1 MSECKHEWDINGFI
15 GLKQCEKCGMLYR
28 EYLLNKVEDHCLKGE
43 IQKEIET
50 IQQNSFEDNENY
62 EKELTDLRAKLG
74 AVEKQCNGY
83 KEILETKGIEVSE
96 DTAFIIG
103 DLSRLI
109 SDMRAELAPIKQER
123 DDLLRQVKA
132 WVDKALEWESKN
144 AALRG
149 TLEESLPILKQME
162 KNGYRLISR
171 SCGYDVIEGI
181 CAICESSKHKDSCH
195 LQKLLLQINQVL
207 TAPADARTTVI
218 DTAKLYIGVPFVWGG
233 DTPNGFDCSGFTQYV
248 MKENGIT
255 IPRTVAEQYKC
266 GTPVSKD
273 NLKPGDLIFF
283 TTYEVGATHVGI
295 YINEDKF
302 IHASLVPEPGQ
313 VMVSSLIEQ
322 YYAERY
328 IGARRYAA
336 QKALTASGDNRY
348 SRIEEAAKVVRDIA
362 QCYKDGDCGFN
373 EVIEVIDNLTAALG
387 ER

>member
-1 MSECKHEWDINGFI
+1 MSECKHEW
-15 GLKQCEKCGMLYR
+15 Y
-28 EYLLNKVEDHCLKGE
+28 LKGGRGYVFCGVCCKTVPVE
-43 IQKEIET
+43 NHIEY
-50 IQQNSFEDNENY
+50 IEQEN
-62 EKELTDLRAKLG
+62 TDLRAKLEAAG
-74 AVEKQCNGY
+74 KKLFY
-83 KEILETKGIEVSE
+83 ILREDSKDGTKYPDLNELVDEVKDALNFTRSACQE
-96 DTAFIIG
+96 
-103 DLSRLI
+103 LREER
-109 SDMRAELAPIKQER
+109 DMLDKDSSYWRVKASGFEQER
-123 DDLLRQVKA
+123 DDLRQELLELKA
-132 WVDKALEWESKN
+132 ERESDRQECVACSKHKDKLESQN

-149 TLEESLPILKQME
+149 ALEFYAEADNYE
-162 KNGYRLISR
+162 EDYTNNENGYE
-171 SCGYDVIEGI
+171 CNDEGPI
-181 CAICESSKHKDSCH
+181 YHDMGERAREALS
-195 LQKLLLQINQVL
+195 
-207 TAPADARTTVI
+207 TAPAEARTTVI